1 MSPVTNYWPTPIYHT
16 NIGDVEFMKQLLP
29 LVIELN
35 IKYHPKFADV
45 NRTDTESLQE
55 VFARLRDEGNPIMVQ
70 LFSLLEEH
78 SRAFYSEGFGINSI
92 RTVIKPW
99 GQVYYQNESLPYHNH
114 ESVLTGVLYLTVPG
128 AEVHFHDP
136 RGNASRNYP
145 REFDDIGFFDTLKL
159 LPKTGDIVIF
169 PSYLFHSVMTNFSKY
184 PRVVIPF
191 DVFAHD

>member
-1 MSPVTNYWPTPIYHT
+1 MSAVTHHWPTPIYHT
-16 NIGDVEFMKQLLP
+16 NINDVEFVKQLLP
-29 LVIELN
+29 KVVELN
-35 IKYHPKFADV
+35 LQYHPQYADV
-45 NRTDTESLQE
+45 NRTDTESLQD
-55 VFARLRDEGNPIMVQ
+55 VFERLRSEGDPTMCR
-70 LFSLLEEH
+70 LFDLLELH
-78 SRAFYSEGFGINSI
+78 SRTFYKDGFGIENI
-92 RTVIKPW
+92 KTVLKPW

-114 ESVLTGVLYLTVPG
+114 ESVLTGVLYLTVPS

-145 REFDDIGFFDTLKL
+145 REFDDIGFFDTLKVM
-159 LPKTGDIVIF
+159 PKSGDIVIF